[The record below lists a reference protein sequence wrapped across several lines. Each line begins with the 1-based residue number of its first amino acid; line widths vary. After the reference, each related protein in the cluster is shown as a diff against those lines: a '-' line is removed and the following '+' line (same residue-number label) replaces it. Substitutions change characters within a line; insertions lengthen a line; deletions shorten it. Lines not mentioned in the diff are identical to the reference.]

1 MNKPF
6 TIGITGGSGSG
17 KTFFLQGLSSL
28 FDPEDICLISQDNYY
43 KPRDQQP
50 IDENGIKNFDLPIS
64 IDREAFLMDL
74 LKIKSGQNVIKKE
87 YTFNNPAAEPTLLE
101 FKTAP
106 IIIVEGL
113 FVQYFKEIEKEL
125 DLRIFIEAKD
135 HVKLGRRIK
144 RDQVERGY
152 DLDDVLYRY
161 QYHVMPIY
169 ESQIEPLKHEADLV
183 IPNNSNFAKA
193 LDVLSIFLKTKLS
206 RWQYLFFHSKGFI
219 NLYKVN

>member
-28 FDPEDICLISQDNYY
+28 FAPDNICLVSQDNYY

-64 IDREAFLMDL
+64 IDRDAFLMDL
-74 LKIKSGQNVIKKE
+74 LKIKSGQNVIKRE
-87 YTFNNPAAEPTLLE
+87 YTFNNPAAEPKLLE
-101 FKTAP
+101 FKAAP

-113 FVQYFKEIEKEL
+113 FVQYFEEIEKEL

-169 ESQIEPLKHEADLV
+169 ESQIEPLKHQADLV
-183 IPNNSNFAKA
+183 VPNNSNFAKA
-193 LDVLSIFLKTKLS
+193 LDVLSTYLKTKLS
-206 RWQYLFFHSKGFI
+206 R
-219 NLYKVN
+219 

>member
-1 MNKPF
+1 MQKPF

-17 KTFFLQGLSSL
+17 KTFFLQGLSSC
-28 FDPEDICLISQDNYY
+28 FKPEEICLISQDNYY

-50 IDENGIKNFDLPIS
+50 IDENGIKNFDLPVS
-64 IDREAFLMDL
+64 IDREAFLEDL
-74 LKIKSGQNVIKKE
+74 IKLKAGQNVIKKE
-87 YTFNNPAAEPTLLE
+87 YTFNNPAAEPKLLE

-106 IIIVEGL
+106 IIVVEGL
-113 FVQYFKEIEKEL
+113 FVQYFEEISNQL

-161 QYHVMPIY
+161 QFHVMPVY
-169 ESQIEPLKHEADLV
+169 ERLIEPLMHYADLV
-183 IPNNSNFAKA
+183 IPNNSQFDRA
-193 LDVLSIFLKTKLS
+193 LNVLNG
-206 RWQYLFFHSKGFI
+206 YLRARLTGLG
-219 NLYKVN
+219 N